1 MLYKVLSQE
10 TSKKVENFK
19 LPEYN
24 ILGLQD
30 KNLKSVL
37 SSSKT
42 IKFELPS
49 SFGLIYNIN
58 TLLFH

>member
-24 ILGLQD
+24 ISGLQD
-30 KNLKSVL
+30 TSLKSVPT
-37 SSSKT
+37 SSKT
-42 IKFELPS
+42 IKFELQR

>member
-1 MLYKVLSQE
+1 MLYKMLSQE

-37 SSSKT
+37 LSSKT